1 MYIGKMGSNSYL
13 NRIGLNHSGRNQ
25 NSTFLKWNQSF
36 TRRDS
41 VMISSGTAQNKCE
54 SGIYRPNGN
63 SMRVIE
69 PVEYTYVV
77 PDERLRT
84 YEIIPP
90 SERTSYTEK
99 DALLDQYMKQ
109 FRINGRIEGDKF
121 VWDSSKPAG
130 ICLASQVSE
139 AELERF
145 RQELNEKGLGDEID
159 WRGVESDF
167 VQMNVGFDNIERLE
181 TKADFLASRY
191 AVLKDRIEKQY
202 TGDEQKQEMQKL
214 EEIYSKEKERMADS
228 YGDTIGKFYEGLGQT
243 GVSEEM
249 RNSVLAM
256 IDKKAAA
263 YGDYLAQTDL
273 YTLMDEVHPPA
284 GHELQC
290 ALGSIQLD
298 GSSDQWLK
306 QDDAYMA
313 ARLRESFL
321 ASKEG
326 QGFGKQESNE
336 QALYDIKD
344 LSFAGV
350 YAKSLSG
357 QLKRPNMVWS
367 TSKSDSELGSFFA
380 NQRVAE
386 QRKIESADISSKLA
400 DMLHKTYEPFMEKFM
415 DALDQT
421 LDENQALVNEKPWIC
436 GLVRTSHIN
445 RNLVYAS
452 YQS

>member
-41 VMISSGTAQNKCE
+41 VMISSGIAQNKCE

-249 RNSVLAM
+249 KNSVLAM

-263 YGDYLAQTDL
+263 YEEHLAQTD
-273 YTLMDEVHPPA
+273 Y
-284 GHELQC
+284 
-290 ALGSIQLD
+290 IQLD

-350 YAKSLSG
+350 YAKSLTG
-357 QLKRPNMVWS
+357 QLKRPDMVWS
-367 TSKSDSELGSFFA
+367 TSKSDYELGAFFA

>member
-25 NSTFLKWNQSF
+25 NSTLLKWNQSF

-41 VMISSGTAQNKCE
+41 VMISSGIAQNKCE

-249 RNSVLAM
+249 KNSVLAM

-263 YGDYLAQTDL
+263 YEKHLAQTD
-273 YTLMDEVHPPA
+273 Y
-284 GHELQC
+284 
-290 ALGSIQLD
+290 IQLD

-350 YAKSLSG
+350 YAKSLTG
-357 QLKRPNMVWS
+357 QLKRPDMVWS
-367 TSKSDSELGSFFA
+367 TSKSDSELGAFLA

-452 YQS
+452 YQSEISDR

>member
-1 MYIGKMGSNSYL
+1 MYIGKIGSNSYL

-25 NSTFLKWNQSF
+25 NSTLLKWNQSF

-41 VMISSGTAQNKCE
+41 VMISSGIAQNKCE

-228 YGDTIGKFYEGLGQT
+228 YGDTIGKFYESLGQM

-249 RNSVLAM
+249 KNSVLAM

-263 YGDYLAQTDL
+263 YEEHLAQTD
-273 YTLMDEVHPPA
+273 Y
-284 GHELQC
+284 
-290 ALGSIQLD
+290 IQLD

-357 QLKRPNMVWS
+357 QLKRPDMVWS
-367 TSKSDSELGSFFA
+367 TSKSDSELGAFLA

>member
-1 MYIGKMGSNSYL
+1 MYIGKIGSNSYL

-25 NSTFLKWNQSF
+25 NSTLLKWNQSF

-41 VMISSGTAQNKCE
+41 VMISSGIAQNKCE

-263 YGDYLAQTDL
+263 YEEHLAQTD
-273 YTLMDEVHPPA
+273 Y
-284 GHELQC
+284 
-290 ALGSIQLD
+290 IQLD

-421 LDENQALVNEKPWIC
+421 LDENKALVNEKPWIC

>member
-1 MYIGKMGSNSYL
+1 M

-41 VMISSGTAQNKCE
+41 VMISSGIAQNKCE

-228 YGDTIGKFYEGLGQT
+228 YGDTIGKFYESLGQM

-249 RNSVLAM
+249 KNSVLAM

-263 YGDYLAQTDL
+263 YEEHLAQTD
-273 YTLMDEVHPPA
+273 Y
-284 GHELQC
+284 
-290 ALGSIQLD
+290 IQLD

-357 QLKRPNMVWS
+357 QLKRPDMVWS
-367 TSKSDSELGSFFA
+367 TSKSDYELGAFFA

>member
-1 MYIGKMGSNSYL
+1 M
-13 NRIGLNHSGRNQ
+13 
-25 NSTFLKWNQSF
+25 
-36 TRRDS
+36 
-41 VMISSGTAQNKCE
+41 
-54 SGIYRPNGN
+54 
-63 SMRVIE
+63 
-69 PVEYTYVV
+69 
-77 PDERLRT
+77 
-84 YEIIPP
+84 
-90 SERTSYTEK
+90 K
-99 DALLDQYMKQ
+99 D
-109 FRINGRIEGDKF
+109 G
-121 VWDSSKPAG
+121 
-130 ICLASQVSE
+130 
-139 AELERF
+139 
-145 RQELNEKGLGDEID
+145 
-159 WRGVESDF
+159 
-167 VQMNVGFDNIERLE
+167 
-181 TKADFLASRY
+181 
-191 AVLKDRIEKQY
+191 
-202 TGDEQKQEMQKL
+202 
-214 EEIYSKEKERMADS
+214 
-228 YGDTIGKFYEGLGQT
+228 
-243 GVSEEM
+243 
-249 RNSVLAM
+249 VLAM
-256 IDKKAAA
+256 VDKKAAA
-263 YGDYLAQTDL
+263 YEDYLAQTDI
-273 YTLMDEVHPPA
+273 YAEADH
-284 GHELQC
+284 
-290 ALGSIQLD
+290 
-298 GSSDQWLK
+298 SSDQWLK

-357 QLKRPNMVWS
+357 QLKRPDMVWS
-367 TSKSDSELGSFFA
+367 TSKSDSELGAFLA